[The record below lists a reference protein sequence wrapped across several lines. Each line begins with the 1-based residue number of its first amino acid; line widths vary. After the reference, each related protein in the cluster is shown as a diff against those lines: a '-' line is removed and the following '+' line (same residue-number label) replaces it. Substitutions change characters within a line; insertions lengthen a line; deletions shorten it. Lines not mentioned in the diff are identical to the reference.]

1 MCLYWAVGVV
11 NIGKRQTWN
20 KKCTTRV
27 TRDSDSTGVV
37 YFQEEVHC
45 YFNNLNQVLICEDTS
60 FYVIMYVYM
69 DTKTTRTRRR
79 VKSLPVVTKKV
90 VSKPVTDRSESHTS
104 SGFNCSP

>member
-1 MCLYWAVGVV
+1 MLCLCSVSAPYLLTEHDGKV

-45 YFNNLNQVLICEDTS
+45 YFNNLNQMLVCEDT
-60 FYVIMYVYM
+60 FFLM
-69 DTKTTRTRRR
+69 
-79 VKSLPVVTKKV
+79 
-90 VSKPVTDRSESHTS
+90 
-104 SGFNCSP
+104 